1 MYQYYQ
7 NCRIPLG
14 TDVATKLPQIHAV
27 TGCNTT
33 SFLHGVVIIQTVFY
47 SGKEEDSQTETKTRV
62 RLYKQMNQLI
72 SLYHQIKSRCCKQ
85 LKVFTMK
92 FITVQP

>member
-27 TGCNTT
+27 TGCDTT
-33 SFLHGVVIIQTVFY
+33 SFFHGA
-47 SGKEEDSQTETKTRV
+47 GKIKVPKTSKWKRKNQASKGNWIVDDENEEV
-62 RLYKQMNQLI
+62 RSLCFTGMLSISCFHFHSNQ
-72 SLYHQIKSRCCKQ
+72 QI
-85 LKVFTMK
+85 
-92 FITVQP
+92 